1 MAVKL
6 DTYDGGMEAMEIDT
20 LCHGPVSEDTPSESI
35 ETIYVPKGKPII
47 DGYDPEWF
55 AGFLTA
61 SKKYSNGTGSVEIG
75 KDPCIRPKDLGKVD
89 IIINPV
95 DL

>member
-35 ETIYVPKGKPII
+35 ETIYVPKGKPIV

-61 SKKYSNGTGSVEIG
+61 SKKYNNGTGSVEIG
-75 KDPCIRPKDLGKVD
+75 KDPCVRPKDLGKVD
-89 IIINPV
+89 ITINPV